1 MSSGTSPGHA
11 GTNGI
16 EPNIL
21 NGSIEMSN
29 RAGSNSNHAFGVQAS
44 ATASGVTNGGIIMDT
59 MFQDYGVQDASQ
71 GFTEVTEA
79 MLDDAS
85 WMILNDVAVNGQ
97 SWDTGEVGAGV
108 G

>member
-1 MSSGTSPGHA
+1 M
-11 GTNGI
+11 TNQTG
-16 EPNIL
+16 
-21 NGSIEMSN
+21 
-29 RAGSNSNHAFGVQAS
+29 NSTAHAFGVQPS
-44 ATASGVTNGGIIMDT
+44 ATAPGGTTGGLTMDS
-59 MFQDYGVQDASQ
+59 MFQDYGVQDASP

>member
-1 MSSGTSPGHA
+1 MTNQA
-11 GTNGI
+11 GN
-16 EPNIL
+16 
-21 NGSIEMSN
+21 
-29 RAGSNSNHAFGVQAS
+29 NSTHAFGVQGS
-44 ATASGVTNGGIIMDT
+44 ATAPRGTSGGIMMDT
-59 MFQDYGVQDASQ
+59 MFQDYGVQDASP

-97 SWDTGEVGAGV
+97 SWDAGEVGAGV